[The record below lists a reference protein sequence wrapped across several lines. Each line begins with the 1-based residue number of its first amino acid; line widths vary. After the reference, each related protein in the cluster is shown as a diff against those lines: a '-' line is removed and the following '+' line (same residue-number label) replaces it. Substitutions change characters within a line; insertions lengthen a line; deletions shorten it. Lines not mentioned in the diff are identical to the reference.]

1 MAVDD
6 VQADQQRNA
15 EPRLLDGQSLH
26 LVRGPGTDHVQQ
38 IADRAVDDRLRGIP
52 RDHRPGDR
60 IAGGSHRKLAQLFG

>member
-15 EPRLLDGQSLH
+15 KPRILDGQSLH

-38 IADRAVDDRLRGIP
+38 IADRAVDD
-52 RDHRPGDR
+52 
-60 IAGGSHRKLAQLFG
+60 